1 MDTAKTLTIVMSY
14 AGGND
19 LLEYVNEH
27 GKFSET
33 EAFGFFSQAIYALEH
48 IHERGFAHRCV
59 ENVNV

>member
-1 MDTAKTLTIVMSY
+1 MQEVIDTEKTLTIVMSY

-33 EAFGFFSQAIYALEH
+33 EAFGFF
-48 IHERGFAHRCV
+48 
-59 ENVNV
+59 